1 MCVFAL
7 RGTHGTCQD
16 EIGVAIGEF
25 FEGFGDWNLNIVG
38 YGSLSFQMMLKCLS
52 QSNEWSH
59 GIIMNIDSNYH
70 HMQNLHTTF
79 LALDDWLGSF
89 SKPELLFIVLM

>member
-1 MCVFAL
+1 MDTDNSQTVSNVKFIL
-7 RGTHGTCQD
+7 SR
-16 EIGVAIGEF
+16 E
-25 FEGFGDWNLNIVG
+25 FGDWNLNIVG
-38 YGSLSFQMMLKCLS
+38 YGPLSLQMMLKYLS

-70 HMQNLHTTF
+70 RMQNLHTTF

-89 SKPELLFIVLM
+89 SKPELLLIVLM